1 MSQGLMIYKN
11 SQQKNNR
18 AMIEKECGNV
28 SEMYKCLTMQE
39 VTGRKYIIH

>member
-18 AMIEKECGNV
+18 TMIEKECENV
-28 SEMYKCLTMQE
+28 SEMYKCLMMQE
-39 VTGRKYIIH
+39 VTGRKYIIY